1 VGLGFGKRLCAGV
14 CVVDLMCHV
23 FVVVHTKTTV
33 LRDRGNR
40 FVRNVGMPVYQTT
53 RRYILE
59 GEILIFFVY
68 LMFSV
73 A

>member
-1 VGLGFGKRLCAGV
+1 VCGGV
-14 CVVDLMCHV
+14 CSEFFNLDLICEGFIVVNIKTAV
-23 FVVVHTKTTV
+23 F
-33 LRDRGNR
+33 RDRGNR
-40 FVRNVGMPVYQTT
+40 FVRNVSMPVYQTI

-59 GEILIFFVY
+59 GEILVFYVY